1 MGTSHLAKVP
11 GLLRRWREHRS
22 RLCLMR
28 IFISLLTL
36 IIAVVVVVTASLGI
50 NSSVTLILTGVM
62 GGFIAFILW
71 PRKRSALVVLKLAGV
86 SWSEED
92 FCRGWEIDGRTGSGK
107 TASAV
112 IPIIYQLKKY
122 QATVGILALDTKG
135 GLERTAHPDCAGF
148 AVR

>member
-1 MGTSHLAKVP
+1 
-11 GLLRRWREHRS
+11 
-22 RLCLMR
+22 MR

-62 GGFIAFILW
+62 GSFIAFILW
-71 PRKRSALVVLKLAGV
+71 PSKRSAHVVLKLAGV

-112 IPIIYQLKKY
+112 LPIIYQVK
-122 QATVGILALDTKG
+122 
-135 GLERTAHPDCAGF
+135 
-148 AVR
+148 